1 MKQENK
7 GGRPLKYPLGARLQ
21 AKALFIACKSYA
33 EIEVATG
40 IPRNY
45 LRLHA
50 SHQGWC
56 ELRKSPEQRTQALVS
71 VQSALAEWEAG
82 IAAETQSLSL
92 DAMPLVRA
100 AIDKGS
106 ARDLKD
112 SAAGVKT
119 LVEIA
124 RLSSGMD
131 EKQDRSAGVN
141 TPSIAMFCFMG
152 PARKVGEPKL
162 VTPIVEQIAAP
173 AHVGEAEPEFD

>member
-1 MKQENK
+1 MF
-7 GGRPLKYPLGARLQ
+7 LQ
-21 AKALFIACKSYA
+21 FCPYE
-33 EIEVATG
+33 EIESATQ
-40 IPRNY
+40 IPKKY
-45 LRLHA
+45 LRKEA
-50 SHQGWC
+50 NRAGWTK
-56 ELRKSPEQRTQALVS
+56 LRLGPEQRAIAIQQAENALV
-71 VQSALAEWEAG
+71 QWTDTM
-82 IAAETQSLSL
+82 AAETQSLSL

-162 VTPIVEQIAAP
+162 VSPIVEQIAAP
-173 AHVGEAEPEFD
+173 VGEAEPEFD